1 MSVDV
6 QADDSSSPL
15 QTIVSSSRTK
25 RVRDRIA
32 VAAFAALWLCAVGR
46 IAPDAVRPALA
57 LALPAGLL
65 AGYLLADL
73 LAGAVHWL
81 ADRCFD
87 PGTFVLGPLLIAPFR
102 AHHDDPTSIARH
114 DVFEVAGNAALVSLP
129 LVAALLALPRPDGFA
144 TTLLCVTT
152 LSFSAAAVATN
163 VFHRWAHA
171 ASPPRGA
178 RRLQRLGLILTPQ
191 RHALHHRGDHD
202 RAYCVT
208 SGWLNPLLDRL
219 GFFARLERVVG
230 RAVGGLVGGA
240 VGRVAGPTIGQPELR
255 SEPPSR

>member
-6 QADDSSSPL
+6 QADDSSSKP
-15 QTIVSSSRTK
+15 TAISASTPTK

-32 VAAFAALWLCAVGR
+32 VAAFACLWISAVVR
-46 IAPDAVRPALA
+46 IAPDAVRPAVA

-87 PGTFVLGPLLIAPFR
+87 PGTPVLGPLLIAPFR
-102 AHHDDPTSIARH
+102 AHHDDPTSIAQH

-129 LVAALLALPRPDGFA
+129 LAVALLALPRPNGFA
-144 TTLLCVTT
+144 ATLLCVTA

-171 ASPPRGA
+171 ASPPRVA
-178 RRLQRLGLILTPQ
+178 RRLQRLGLILTPM
-191 RHALHHRGDHD
+191 RHALHHRGEHD

-208 SGWLNPLLDRL
+208 SGWLNPVLDRIGL
-219 GFFARLERVVG
+219 FARLER
-230 RAVGGLVGGA
+230 LVGH
-240 VGRVAGPTIGQPELR
+240 VATETSATSTSGHSELR
-255 SEPPSR
+255 S

>member
-6 QADDSSSPL
+6 QAEDSSSTP
-15 QTIVSSSRTK
+15 TAIGASSPTK

-32 VAAFAALWLCAVGR
+32 VAAFTGLWIWAVVR
-46 IAPDAVRPALA
+46 IAPDAVRPAVA

-87 PGTFVLGPLLIAPFR
+87 PETPVLGPLLIGPFR

-129 LVAALLALPRPDGFA
+129 LAVAFLALPRPDGFA
-144 TTLLCVTT
+144 ATLLCVTA

-171 ASPPRGA
+171 ASPPRLA
-178 RRLQRLGLILTPQ
+178 RQLQRLGLILTPM
-191 RHALHHRGDHD
+191 RHALHHRGEHD

-208 SGWLNPLLDRL
+208 SGWLNPVLDRL
-219 GFFARLERVVG
+219 GFFARLERLVG
-230 RAVGGLVGGA
+230 RM
-240 VGRVAGPTIGQPELR
+240 VGRVAGETSAASASSRPELR
-255 SEPPSR
+255 SETPSG